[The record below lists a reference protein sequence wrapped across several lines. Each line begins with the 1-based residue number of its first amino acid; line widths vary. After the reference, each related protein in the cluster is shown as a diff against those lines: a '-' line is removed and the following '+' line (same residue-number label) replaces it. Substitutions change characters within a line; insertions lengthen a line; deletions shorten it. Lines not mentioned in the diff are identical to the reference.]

1 MKNPDMKQQLV
12 QLGNGAHVLA
22 MQILGNTDDAIDAVH
37 DAYVKVMKKPGS
49 YKSVNG
55 PLAPWF
61 MRIVR
66 NHCIDMLRR
75 RRPSTSQVDEL
86 HDAGPGPDRLL
97 EIEQRDLGL
106 QKALRALSSDQRQII
121 ILRDYLDMSYVEIA
135 SVLDIAKGTVMSRL
149 HRARLALKEELS
161 RYDH

>member
-1 MKNPDMKQQLV
+1 MKKTDMKQQLV

-22 MQILGNTDDAIDAVH
+22 MQILGNHDDATDAVH

-49 YKSVNG
+49 YKPGHG

-75 RRPSTSQVDEL
+75 RRPSVADVDEL
-86 HDAGPGPDRLL
+86 HDAKPGPDSVL
-97 EIEQRDLGL
+97 EMEQRDRGL
-106 QKALRALSSDQRQII
+106 QKALLSLSSDQRQII
-121 ILRDYLDMSYVEIA
+121 ILRDYMDMSYIEI
-135 SVLDIAKGTVMSRL
+135 SNILDIPNGTVMSRL
-149 HRARLALKEELS
+149 HRARMALKEELS

>member
-1 MKNPDMKQQLV
+1 MKNHEMKQQLV

-22 MQILGNTDDAIDAVH
+22 MQILGNPDDATDAVH
-37 DAYVKVMKKPGS
+37 DAFVKVMKKPGS
-49 YKSVNG
+49 YKPVNG

-66 NHCIDMLRR
+66 NHCIDILRR
-75 RRPSTSQVDEL
+75 RRPSTAQVDQL
-86 HDAGPGPDRLL
+86 YDASPGPDSLL

-106 QKALRALSSDQRQII
+106 QKALRELSSDQRQII
-121 ILRDYLDMSYVEIA
+121 ILRDYLDMSYAGIA

>member
-22 MQILGNTDDAIDAVH
+22 MQILGNSDDAVDAVH
-37 DAYVKVMKKPGS
+37 DAYLKVMKKPGS
-49 YKSVNG
+49 YKPVHG

-66 NHCIDMLRR
+66 NHCIDILRR
-75 RRPSTSQVDEL
+75 RRPATEQVDNL
-86 HDAGPGPDRLL
+86 HDAGPGPDGLL

-106 QKALRALSSDQRQII
+106 QQALRALSSEQRQII
-121 ILRDYLDMSYVEIA
+121 VLRDYMDMSYAEI
-135 SVLDIAKGTVMSRL
+135 SGVLDIAKGTVMSRL